1 MQQAAIACGHGIW
14 PEVVHLWFHGLHS
27 ISNGS
32 IDGVNLVGVDN
43 CNKITIKPNTAQCIL
58 LTSPKQRLEQNFD
71 KCGYENLNFR
81 FESHSV

>member
-32 IDGVNLVGVDN
+32 IDGVILVGGD
-43 CNKITIKPNTAQCIL
+43 KLTTAIK
-58 LTSPKQRLEQNFD
+58 
-71 KCGYENLNFR
+71 
-81 FESHSV
+81 